1 MRNLLHL
8 SSRIDARQNPGG
20 TSIGRAESET
30 LDLRTSCLDR
40 SITKMSS
47 SPLAR
52 SIENTC
58 LVPAA
63 SAVVRRYYDARIT
76 ACSREAAY
84 SNDPRATMAP
94 GDSAG
99 IDVHGASSNSH
110 HLGGMNGKDSGAAK
124 PKPGIVVIHG
134 RAVFRDCF
142 VRCLEISYKD
152 HEIFSFANV
161 AEWCSSKEPSALAAA
176 VVIAVIDSGD
186 EFNIAA
192 AEFLKN
198 TAANVPVVIVSD
210 VDDLDHIVRAL
221 KSGVRGY
228 IPTSLPFNIAVEAV
242 RLVKAGGTF
251 VPASSFVHDRNG
263 QQTALKNSVLLTER
277 QMEVVE
283 EIRHGKANKQIAYE
297 LNMSEH
303 TVKVHLRHIMR
314 KLKAK
319 NRTEVAMM
327 SGDLFARSS
336 KDQQREV
343 LGVGL
348 DKGFQVI

>member
-1 MRNLLHL
+1 MK
-8 SSRIDARQNPGG
+8 
-20 TSIGRAESET
+20 
-30 LDLRTSCLDR
+30 
-40 SITKMSS
+40 KMSS
-47 SPLAR
+47 RPLTR
-52 SIENTC
+52 SIEKAC

-63 SAVVRRYYDARIT
+63 SAVVGHYSGTHA
-76 ACSREAAY
+76 AASGREAAY
-84 SNDPRATMAP
+84 SNDLHATLAP
-94 GDSAG
+94 GGSPG
-99 IDVHGASSNSH
+99 IDGHSASSHSH
-110 HLGGMNGKDSGAAK
+110 HLNAMNGKDSAAAK

-161 AEWCSSKEPSALAAA
+161 AEWSCSQEPSALAAA
-176 VVIAVIDSGD
+176 VVIAVIDSSD
-186 EFNIAA
+186 EFNVTA
-192 AEFLKN
+192 AEFLESA
-198 TAANVPVVIVSD
+198 AANVPVVIVSD
-210 VDDLDHIVRAL
+210 VDDLDHIVRTL
-221 KSGVRGY
+221 KSGARGY

-263 QQTALKNSVLLTER
+263 QPTAMKTSALLTER
-277 QMEVVE
+277 QMKVVE

-319 NRTEVAMM
+319 NRTEVAVM
-327 SGDLFARSS
+327 SNDLLAGSRDLRREILDLGPN
-336 KDQQREV
+336 KDLEA
-343 LGVGL
+343 
-348 DKGFQVI
+348 I

>member
-1 MRNLLHL
+1 MRKLLHM
-8 SSRIDARQNPGG
+8 SSRIDVRRNPGG
-20 TSIGRAESET
+20 TSIGRAELKT
-30 LDLRTSCLDR
+30 VDLRTSRLDK
-40 SITKMSS
+40 SMTKMSS

-52 SIENTC
+52 SIEEAC
-58 LVPAA
+58 PVPAP
-63 SAVVRRYYDARIT
+63 SAVVGHYSDAHVT
-76 ACSREAAY
+76 ECGREG
-84 SNDPRATMAP
+84 SNDPRATIAP
-94 GDSAG
+94 GGFTG
-99 IDVHGASSNSH
+99 IDVQSAPSNSR
-110 HLGGMNGKDSGAAK
+110 HLEGMNGKDSGAAK

-161 AEWCSSKEPSALAAA
+161 AEWCSSEEPNALAAA
-176 VVIAVIDSGD
+176 VVIVVIDSGG
-186 EFNIAA
+186 EFNIAGV
-192 AEFLKN
+192 EFLESA
-198 TAANVPVVIVSD
+198 AANVPVVIVSD
-210 VDDLDHIVRAL
+210 VDDLDHIVRTL

-251 VPASSFVHDRNG
+251 VPASSFVHDRNEE
-263 QQTALKNSVLLTER
+263 QTALTTGALLTER
-277 QMEVVE
+277 QMKVVE

-319 NRTEVAMM
+319 NRTEVTVM
-327 SGDLFARSS
+327 SGEFFSRDS
-336 KDQQREV
+336 
-343 LGVGL
+343 
-348 DKGFQVI
+348 

>member
-1 MRNLLHL
+1 MRRLLHL
-8 SSRIDARQNPGG
+8 SSHIDARRNFSG
-20 TSIGRAESET
+20 TSIGRSEFET
-30 LDLRTSCLDR
+30 LDLRTQRFENSQRLDN
-40 SITKMSS
+40 SMTKTSS
-47 SPLAR
+47 GPLAR
-52 SIENTC
+52 SIEESR
-58 LVPAA
+58 LVTAA
-63 SAVVRRYYDARIT
+63 SAVVKHYSDAHVT
-76 ACSREAAY
+76 KCSQEAAY
-84 SNDPRATMAP
+84 SNHPSAMTDP

-99 IDVHGASSNSH
+99 IDVPGAPSNSH
-110 HLGGMNGKDSGAAK
+110 PLDGVNGRDSGAAG
-124 PKPGIVVIHG
+124 PKPGIVVIHS

-142 VRCLEISYKD
+142 VRCLEISYED

-161 AEWCSSKEPSALAAA
+161 AEWCGSKEPSALAAT

-186 EFNIAA
+186 ELNVAAVEFLENAA
-192 AEFLKN
+192 AS
-198 TAANVPVVIVSD
+198 VPVIIVSD
-210 VDDLDHIVRAL
+210 VDDLNHIVCTL

-263 QQTALKNSVLLTER
+263 QQTALKTGVLLTER
-277 QMEVVE
+277 QMKVVE

-319 NRTEVAMM
+319 NRTEVAIM
-327 SGDLFARSS
+327 SGDLFAGS
-336 KDQQREV
+336 KEPPAGAMDTEQ
-343 LGVGL
+343 
-348 DKGFQVI
+348 